1 MADREW
7 YDQRLLT
14 ESRRLYDTIRAWA
27 ENRGHGVTIIGGW
40 GVYERVDPVVA
51 QQSRDLDLI
60 LHDQDAVDDF
70 GAHLDD
76 WDLTWGHSDKGVP
89 KAVHRRSDDE
99 RDILFDV
106 FTARP
111 MARPFGGHAFENVKD
126 PQDQGLH
133 ADLAF
138 LLVDKLRTV
147 PLRQGRD
154 VYLKQ
159 AKDLVDLYHLVFH
172 NRDRW
177 PPLATR
183 KLTTHSERR
192 AVRRYVRQARRR
204 YPEYAEEFDN
214 LDDWLT
220 D

>member
-7 YDQRLLT
+7 YHARLLT
-14 ESRRLYDTIRAWA
+14 ESRRIYDTIRTWA
-27 ENRGHGVTIIGGW
+27 ENRGRGVTIIGGW
-40 GVYERVDPVVA
+40 AVYERVDPVVA

-70 GAHLDD
+70 GARLDD
-76 WDLTWGHSDKGVP
+76 WDLTWGRSDKGVP
-89 KAVHRRSDDE
+89 KAARRKRDKE
-99 RDILFDV
+99 REILVDV
-106 FTARP
+106 FTAQP

-126 PQDQGLH
+126 PKGQGLH

-183 KLTTHSERR
+183 KLTTRPERL
-192 AVRRYVRQARRR
+192 AARRYVRPARRR
-204 YPEYAEEFDN
+204 YPEYAEEYGD